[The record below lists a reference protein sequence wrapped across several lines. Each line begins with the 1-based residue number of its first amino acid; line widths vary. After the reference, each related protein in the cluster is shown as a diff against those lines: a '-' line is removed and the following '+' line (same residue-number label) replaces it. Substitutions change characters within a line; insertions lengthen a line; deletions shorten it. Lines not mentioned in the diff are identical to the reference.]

1 MSCVDHG
8 FNVVVVVIVD
18 AVVHTVDV
26 VQDVF
31 ST

>member
-8 FNVVVVVIVD
+8 FNVVVVIVD